1 MTKFTFYEEYTLYE
15 VTVEDLDEIESV
27 YVIAADDFDEAVA
40 ASREFFLNRM
50 KSSHLTITG
59 VKELRSPVL
68 TFAVGE
74 TAQPAP
80 TE

>member
-15 VTVEDLDEIESV
+15 VTVEDLDETESV

-40 ASREFFLNRM
+40 ASREFFVDRM
-50 KSSHLTITG
+50 PNFHLTITG

-74 TAQPAP
+74 TAQPDL